1 MDCCLFI
8 DGYSLAFRAFYA
20 LPQTLSD
27 SSGQPTNALHG
38 FTRMLANLVSR
49 YEPTHMAVAFDFPGA
64 TFRESLYND
73 YKAQRSATPESLRP
87 QLQILRPLVESLSIP
102 SIEVEGYEA
111 DDILGALGVQAK
123 QRKIKAFIVT
133 GDRDSYQLVE
143 DPFVAVLYNR
153 RGVSEIDLMDEAAVE
168 AKAGVPPRLYSDF
181 AALRGDPSDNIPGT
195 PGIGEKTAAKLILEY
210 GSIDSL
216 LDHVSSLPTKQRDS
230 ISANSQQL
238 RTNSQLS
245 KIEVN
250 VPLGV
255 DFEQL
260 EITEWDSSR
269 AAEIFGA
276 MDLRGSLNSLR
287 KSFAYRRD
295 TAPRGGDASRA
306 AQELLKPVSLTGW
319 DDGVPAPKEGTL
331 SLTARFA
338 GTPGRSPLLALAVS
352 HASKGTLF
360 TGPWTS
366 DAEIAGRAFGDSPAK
381 LSVRGV
387 ALKELL
393 RSMSI
398 EPDSLPKVDIDL
410 SLAEYLLDPGSGELS
425 LAALTSKYLDNGE
438 DSPRDLQSGLFE
450 VDERDIA
457 EALGSELAAI
467 DQLAPLL
474 EKRLEERGLT
484 ELYWQIEAPLVRVLA
499 KMEITGIAV
508 DRDALQ
514 SINRSLALEVASLL
528 VEIRNLVGTDLNP
541 NSTQQLA
548 QILFKQLG
556 LTPGK
561 RTKTGFSTDAQ
572 TLEKLRG
579 AHPVV
584 DLVLRYRELDKLRS
598 TFAEGLLGEIADD
611 GRIHATFHQTV
622 ARTGRIS
629 SESPN
634 LHNIPIRS
642 EEGKR
647 FREVFVAPPG
657 CQLIVADYSQI
668 ELRVIAHLSQ
678 DPNLIEAMAGNR
690 DVHTQT
696 AALVF
701 GVEPAEVT
709 SAQRSKAKMVAY
721 GLAYGME
728 AYGLSQRLGI
738 STPEADEIL
747 RSFFQAFPSV
757 RQYMD
762 STIDE
767 ARRTGYTRT
776 LFGRRRYFSDLA
788 SPNRSLRLA
797 SERQAMNAGI
807 QGLAADIFKIA
818 LVKLDEEIQDLP
830 ARVVLQVHDEVV
842 VEVEESA
849 SEEIVRVVRD
859 TLANAATLSVP
870 LAVNIS
876 VGKSWAEAK

>member
-1 MDCCLFI
+1 
-8 DGYSLAFRAFYA
+8 
-20 LPQTLSD
+20 
-27 SSGQPTNALHG
+27 
-38 FTRMLANLVSR
+38 
-49 YEPTHMAVAFDFPGA
+49 MAVAFDFPGA
-64 TFRESLYND
+64 TFRESLYSA
-73 YKAQRSATPESLRP
+73 YKGHRPETPESLRP

-102 SIEVEGYEA
+102 SIEVEGFEA
-111 DDILGALGVQAK
+111 DDILGALAVQAK

-153 RGVSEIDLMDEAAVE
+153 RGVSEIDLMDEAAVQ
-168 AKAGVPPRLYSDF
+168 AKAGVPPHLYSEF

-195 PGIGEKTAAKLILEY
+195 AGIGEKTAAKLILEY
-210 GSIDSL
+210 GSIDAL
-216 LDHVSSLPTKQRDS
+216 LEHVSSLSVKQRDS
-230 ISANSQQL
+230 IVTNSQQL

-255 DFEQL
+255 EFERL
-260 EITEWDSSR
+260 KMTEWDSSR

-276 MDLRGSLNSLR
+276 LDLRGSLNTLR

-295 TAPRGGDASRA
+295 VAPRGGDSSRA
-306 AQELLKPVSLTGW
+306 VKEVLKPIVLSGW
-319 DDGVPAPKEGTL
+319 KEGDLALKEGTL
-331 SLTARFA
+331 SVAARFA
-338 GTPGRSPLLALAVS
+338 GAPGRSPLLALAVS
-352 HASKGTLF
+352 HASKGMLF
-360 TGPWTS
+360 TGPWPS
-366 DAEIAGRAFGDSPAK
+366 GEVIAGRAFGDSPAK
-381 LSVRGV
+381 LKVRGV

-398 EPDSLPKVDIDL
+398 EPDLLPKVDIDL
-410 SLAEYLLDPGSGELS
+410 SLAEYLLDPGSSELS
-425 LAALTSKYLDNGE
+425 LAALTSKYLDDIE
-438 DSPRDLQSGLFE
+438 DSPQDLQSGLFE
-450 VDERDIA
+450 VDQRDVG
-457 EALGSELAAI
+457 EALGAELAAI

-474 EKRLEERGLT
+474 GKRLEERGLT
-484 ELYWQIEAPLVRVLA
+484 DLYWQIEAPLVRVLA

-514 SINRSLALEVASLL
+514 NINRSLAMEVASLL
-528 VEIRNLVGTDLNP
+528 VEIRNLVGTDINP

-548 QILFKQLG
+548 QVLYKQLG

-579 AHPVV
+579 GHPVI

-598 TFAEGLLGEIADD
+598 TFAEGLLGEIAED

-657 CQLIVADYSQI
+657 FQLIVADYSQI

-678 DPNLIEAMAGNR
+678 DPNLMEAMTGNQ

-701 GVEPAEVT
+701 GVEPSDVT

-767 ARRTGYTRT
+767 ARRSGYTRT

-818 LVKLDEEIQDLP
+818 LVKLDEDIQDLP

-849 SEEIVRVVRD
+849 TDHIVSVVRD
-859 TLANAATLSVP
+859 TLANAAKLSVP
-870 LAVNIS
+870 LPVNIS